1 MTAAEVPW
9 PWPGDTELDKRTRI
23 CHDYRR
29 ELRRLNPDLCDRMDA
44 AAHRLG
50 QHWVSPQRATLDL
63 DSTLPAAEMA
73 RHLNGEVSAEQIRQ
87 WGARHARGLP
97 GVPRH
102 RDRAATPCTGWVT
115 SSITS
120 GNSGRP
126 EPRGRFETRDKS
138 HYHRLVS
145 GGPT

>member
-1 MTAAEVPW
+1 MTTTSEVPW

-29 ELRRLNPDLCDRMDA
+29 ELRRLDPDLCDRMDA

-63 DSTLPAAEMA
+63 DSQLPAAEMA

-87 WGARHARGLP
+87 WGARHARDVAAGNRCP
-97 GVPRH
+97 AGIPRRTDRDGH
-102 RDRAATPCTGWVT
+102 TVYRLGDIVDLLGQRRQDRADRAA
-115 SSITS
+115 
-120 GNSGRP
+120 
-126 EPRGRFETRDKS
+126 RDMD
-138 HYHRLVS
+138 RARR
-145 GGPT
+145 